1 MLLDF
6 NGGMFLAGLAL
17 LLLIL
22 ALLRL
27 RGRGWAGLFFAA
39 LFGLYLL
46 VVIKTAI
53 FPIHVPPA
61 GEAGSEPFVPNIN
74 LVPFYS
80 ACWPGRLCLTEMIGN
95 VLLTLPFGFL
105 LPFVARFRAR
115 HILWLGPLV
124 GMVLEGTQLI
134 LSLVLRSAFRAVDIN
149 DVLLNTLG
157 VWLGYGLFLLF
168 AWLYRLLERPLHG
181 LLAHLSEVTHKR

>member
-6 NGGMFLAGLAL
+6 TGGMFLAGLAL

-22 ALLRL
+22 VLLRL
-27 RGRGWAGLFFAA
+27 RGRSWAGLFFTA

-46 VVIKTAI
+46 VVVKTAI
-53 FPIHVPPA
+53 FPIHIPTA
-61 GEAGSEPFVPNIN
+61 GQTGPEPFVPNIN

-80 ACWPGRLCLTEMIGN
+80 ACWPGRMCLREMIGN

-124 GMVLEGTQLI
+124 GLALEGTQLA
-134 LSLVLRSAFRAVDIN
+134 LSLALRSSFRAVDIN

-157 VWLGYGLFLLF
+157 VWLGYGLFSLF
-168 AWLYRLLERPLHG
+168 AWLYRLLERPLQG
-181 LLAHLSEVTHKR
+181 LLAHVSEVTRKH

>member
-6 NGGMFLAGLAL
+6 NGGIFLAAFVI

-22 ALLRL
+22 VLLR
-27 RGRGWAGLFFAA
+27 RHGRSWASLFFAG

-46 VVIKTAI
+46 VVIKAAV
-53 FPIHVPPA
+53 FPIHIPA
-61 GEAGSEPFVPNIN
+61 AGQTGSEPFVPNVN

-80 ACWPGRLCLTEMIGN
+80 ACWPGRMCLREMIGN

-105 LPFVARFRAR
+105 LPFALRFRAR

-124 GMVLEGTQLI
+124 GLTLEGTQLA
-134 LSLVLRSAFRAVDIN
+134 LSLALRSSFRAVDIN

-157 VWLGYGLFLLF
+157 VWLGYGLFQLF
-168 AWLYRLLERPLHG
+168 AWLYRLLERPLQG
-181 LLAHLSEVTHKR
+181 LLAHVSKMTQKH